1 MALPVR
7 LRQQMRDAHER
18 PRPNP
23 KLRAS
28 NSRSALLINFVRV
41 TCKSSTASTPF
52 AWPAP
57 AAVFNPMRS
66 VTFFT
71 RHSGCR
77 LLLRG
82 DERRYEITGVS
93 RAGQSAGKFRGGSFF
108 AHRVEDATHD
118 LFAESSMPVR
128 SPACWDDRVCK
139 NGRAGKPRF
148 AFTVPRPSESSLIPM
163 TVYRPVPLKPGQRRP
178 DRNNSS

>member
-1 MALPVR
+1 M
-7 LRQQMRDAHER
+7 DAHER
-18 PRPNP
+18 PGPNP

-28 NSRSALLINFVRV
+28 NSRSALLINFC

-52 AWPAP
+52 AWPVP

-66 VTFFT
+66 VKFFT

-93 RAGQSAGKFRGGSFF
+93 RDGQSAGKFRGGSFF
-108 AHRVEDATHD
+108 AHQVEDATHD

-139 NGRAGKPRF
+139 NGRAGKLGLRSQFPDPNIS
-148 AFTVPRPSESSLIPM
+148 TLIPM
-163 TVYRPVPLKPGQRRP
+163 TVYRPVP
-178 DRNNSS
+178 

>member
-1 MALPVR
+1 MPMGWEVGLTAVFGVPKLTDLAGRRFGRLLAIERVGTVPRPPRMALPVR

-28 NSRSALLINFVRV
+28 NSRSALLINF
-41 TCKSSTASTPF
+41 CKCDSSTASTSF
-52 AWPAP
+52 AWPVP

-93 RAGQSAGKFRGGSFF
+93 RAG
-108 AHRVEDATHD
+108 
-118 LFAESSMPVR
+118 
-128 SPACWDDRVCK
+128 
-139 NGRAGKPRF
+139 
-148 AFTVPRPSESSLIPM
+148 
-163 TVYRPVPLKPGQRRP
+163 
-178 DRNNSS
+178 